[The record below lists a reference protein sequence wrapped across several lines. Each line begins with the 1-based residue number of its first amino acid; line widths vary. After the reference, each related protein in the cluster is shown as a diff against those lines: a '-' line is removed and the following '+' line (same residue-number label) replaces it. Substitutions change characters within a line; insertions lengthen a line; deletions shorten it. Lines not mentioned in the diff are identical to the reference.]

1 MCNYAR
7 YIAFKFLAINF
18 HKICLALHIYVPMY
32 TPKGLYEKRVYNFII
47 YTHTE

>member
-18 HKICLALHIYVPMY
+18 HKICLALHICTS